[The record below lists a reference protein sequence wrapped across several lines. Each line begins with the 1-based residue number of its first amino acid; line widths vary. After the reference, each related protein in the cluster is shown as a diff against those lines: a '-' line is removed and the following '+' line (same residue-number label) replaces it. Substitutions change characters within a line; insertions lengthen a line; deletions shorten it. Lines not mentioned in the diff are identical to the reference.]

1 MRRPTVIETESN
13 TRSKGELTLPQ
24 EIGLYVLFG
33 IFSVVVFVLIAYATT
48 PFDPYEIAG
57 YSSVPSVACPNQAVT
72 IEVRDSLRQPR
83 NVELRDNAIII
94 WSQFVGT
101 DGIASFSELS
111 YPVHVGPDEEWNAIS
126 EGGHTRFA
134 RQAPSLAGDYLLR
147 SRVEVTGYVFG
158 RFRRVVHYPV
168 ANDQRVLTVL
178 SDSALRCEVK

>member
-1 MRRPTVIETESN
+1 MITTKSN
-13 TRSKGELTLPQ
+13 TRTKGELTLPQ

-33 IFSVVVFVLIAYATT
+33 MFSVAVFVLIAYATT
-48 PFDPYEIAG
+48 PFNPYQIAG
-57 YSSVPSVACPNQAVT
+57 YSSVPNMACADEPVT
-72 IEVRDSLRQPR
+72 IEVRDSLKQPR
-83 NVELRDNAIII
+83 NVELRDNAVII
-94 WSQFVGT
+94 WSQFVGV

-111 YPVHVGPDEEWNAIS
+111 YPVEVGPDEEWNAIS

-134 RQAPSLAGDYLLR
+134 RQAPSLPGDYLLR

-178 SDSALRCEVK
+178 SSDAPRCEAK